1 MASFK
6 SGASAVL
13 AANTMERAAAGECVK
28 VVVRCRPL
36 FGKELK
42 EGRGE
47 IVECDPSRGE
57 MRIRNPR
64 SSGDQPKQF
73 TFDQVYDARHSQLEI
88 FEATALPIVRA
99 AIEGYNGTIFAYGQ
113 TGTGKTH
120 TMEGRTDVKEER
132 GIIPNAFNDVFDQI
146 DASSSATDV
155 DATYLVRASYL
166 EIYNEDIRDLLAK
179 DQVRPIHWSPYY
191 RVRVVDADP

>member
-13 AANTMERAAAGECVK
+13 AANTMERAAAGECVT

-64 SSGDQPKQF
+64 SSGDPPKQF
-73 TFDQVYDARHSQLEI
+73 TFDQVYDARHSQL
-88 FEATALPIVRA
+88 
-99 AIEGYNGTIFAYGQ
+99 
-113 TGTGKTH
+113 
-120 TMEGRTDVKEER
+120 
-132 GIIPNAFNDVFDQI
+132 
-146 DASSSATDV
+146 
-155 DATYLVRASYL
+155 
-166 EIYNEDIRDLLAK
+166 
-179 DQVRPIHWSPYY
+179 
-191 RVRVVDADP
+191 